1 MAKKGQPL
9 QERKY
14 KDSIFTD
21 KGEVRLG
28 QLPLTGNIVINGR
41 KIKVS
46 DIPWSIFVMECGHK
60 DKGIAVDEGRVI
72 FCDECQTRRTVVSA
86 RS

>member
-1 MAKKGQPL
+1 MAKKQAIM
-9 QERKY
+9 ERQH

-28 QLPLTGNIVINGR
+28 QLPLNGTIVIHGN

-60 DKGIAVDEGRVI
+60 DKGIAVETGQVI
-72 FCDECQTRRTVVSA
+72 FCEECQTRRSVVSS

>member
-1 MAKKGQPL
+1 MAKKQVIM
-9 QERKY
+9 ERQH

-28 QLPLTGNIVINGR
+28 QLPLNGTIVIHGNR
-41 KIKVS
+41 IKVS

-60 DKGIAVDEGRVI
+60 DKGIAVEAGQVI
-72 FCDECQTRRTVVSA
+72 FCEECQTRRSVVSS

>member
-1 MAKKGQPL
+1 MAKKQTTL
-9 QERKY
+9 ERRY

-21 KGEVRLG
+21 KGEVQLG
-28 QLPLTGNIVINGR
+28 KLPLNSTIVIHGN

-60 DKGIAVDEGRVI
+60 DKGIAVETGQVI
-72 FCDECQTRRTVVSA
+72 FCEECQTRRSVVSA